1 MVPSA
6 EPESSAR
13 LDAAR
18 ALKTSL
24 EKTPFHLVEHREQF
38 DAKQALSANDANTL
52 YEGRTG
58 LTDPALVAVEVAA
71 QISFLRKLKFQ
82 YREQKAKDQ
91 YIKTIVSD
99 DAQLI
104 TADDNEQ
111 LHAANEQKKQ
121 ALKIAKSQLAEKYD
135 DIRTL
140 APLVEQDYN
149 KAKALTQEAASLA
162 DKILDARLT
171 LTRLRQAHPPP
182 RLTVASATAQLDGQV
197 AEMQTLDEA
206 LQEVTAR
213 VEQVKERVKDGA
225 REVERLRMQRA
236 ELEKQVKA
244 GKDEVEDGRVAG
256 LYDWFTASLALNRRL
271 AALDSY
277 HQASENELHLSY
289 TVRRPAHSGRTIR
302 RVLIK
307 LLFVPNTRRLA
318 DAQIDG
324 LEQDLGDLVGA
335 HVQGNDVPGL
345 ITAVLMRA
353 RAEG

>member
-1 MVPSA
+1 MLPPT

-13 LDAAR
+13 LEAAR
-18 ALKTSL
+18 ALKAAL
-24 EKTPFHLVEHREQF
+24 ENARTHLVEHREQF
-38 DAKQALSANDANTL
+38 DAKQALSASDANAL
-52 YEGRTG
+52 YEGHTG
-58 LTDPALVAVEVAA
+58 LTDPALIAVEVAA

-104 TADDNEQ
+104 TADDNE
-111 LHAANEQKKQ
+111 LLNAANEQKKQ
-121 ALKIAKSQLAEKYD
+121 ALKVAKSQLAEKYD

-140 APLVEQDYN
+140 APLVEQDYT

-182 RLTVASATAQLDGQV
+182 RLTVASASAQLDAQV

-206 LQEVTAR
+206 LQAVTAR
-213 VEQVKERVKDGA
+213 VERVKERVKDGA
-225 REVERLRMQRA
+225 REVERLRVQRA
-236 ELEKQVKA
+236 ELEKQVMA
-244 GKDEVEDGRVAG
+244 GKDEAEDGRVVG
-256 LYDWFTASLALNRRL
+256 LYDWFTASLALHRRL
-271 AALDSY
+271 ASLDSY
-277 HQASENELHLSY
+277 KQASENELHLSY
-289 TVRRPAHSGRTIR
+289 AIRRPSRSARSMHK
-302 RVLIK
+302 VLIK

-335 HVQGNDVPGL
+335 HVQANDVPGL